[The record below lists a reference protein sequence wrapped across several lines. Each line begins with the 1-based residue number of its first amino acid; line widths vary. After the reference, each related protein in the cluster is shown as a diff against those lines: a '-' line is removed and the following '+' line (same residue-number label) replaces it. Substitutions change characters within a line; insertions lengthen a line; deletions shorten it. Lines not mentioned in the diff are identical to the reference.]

1 MRPCASG
8 IECGGV
14 RTVVK
19 VRDCLQDM
27 AICVESFWPTD
38 PAGGVPVRIQ
48 DDLSVNE
55 VARGD
60 PLVQSLAKGNGGGHP
75 VGRRKRA
82 PSAISDPKSMA
93 DSERWFDP
101 GDLKLLLE
109 FGIVCL

>member
-60 PLVQSLAKGNGGGHP
+60 PLVQSLAKRGSSDHVCKPSGIDTFAINRIYMTGVPKNSGN
-75 VGRRKRA
+75 RRNTG
-82 PSAISDPKSMA
+82 S
-93 DSERWFDP
+93 
-101 GDLKLLLE
+101 
-109 FGIVCL
+109 

>member
-27 AICVESFWPTD
+27 AIGVESFWPTD

-48 DDLSVNE
+48 DDLSVDE
-55 VARGD
+55 VTGGD
-60 PLVQSLAKGNGGGHP
+60 PL
-75 VGRRKRA
+75 
-82 PSAISDPKSMA
+82 I
-93 DSERWFDP
+93 
-101 GDLKLLLE
+101 
-109 FGIVCL
+109 